1 MNEGA
6 IFLIGIVIFA
16 ITIYG
21 VVMAGGIAL
30 TKVVVEQDPQRQ
42 PKANDGQATS
52 KLIQHPLT
60 STGNRIAE
68 DVTSGEPERTNP

>member
-1 MNEGA
+1 MNEGP
-6 IFLIGIVIFA
+6 IFLIGIIIFA

-42 PKANDGQATS
+42 PKANDGQAAS
-52 KLIQHPLT
+52 KLIQHPPT

-68 DVTSGEPERTNP
+68 AVIPGEPETTNP

>member
-6 IFLIGIVIFA
+6 IFLVGIVIFA

-30 TKVVVEQDPQRQ
+30 TKVIVDQDPHLLPGTQDSQ
-42 PKANDGQATS
+42 
-52 KLIQHPLT
+52 LT
-60 STGNRIAE
+60 SAR
-68 DVTSGEPERTNP
+68 SPF